1 MTRTPTSSA
10 STIRAEVAELMRAV
24 LKGTAALALATLGA
38 PAFASGGAHVI
49 DDAAVEAPGTC
60 HVETWVTQASDDAV
74 FANIGPA
81 CTRRSWPNV
90 ELGGFIANS
99 RAPGIDD
106 TLVGLTP
113 KFVFRS
119 VEKGLGI
126 GLATNIGYSVTNSR
140 FETASAVVPL
150 TIPAGKRVRFNLNS
164 GWQWSRATDSHDLFV
179 GGQAEVALTD
189 TLNLML
195 ETFTRDQGKPG
206 GQIGLRWTV
215 ANGKVDLDLIG
226 GRYVDGA
233 TPGAATVGVTFR
245 K

>member
-1 MTRTPTSSA
+1 
-10 STIRAEVAELMRAV
+10 MRALLSCAAAV
-24 LKGTAALALATLGA
+24 ALALSPA

-49 DDAAVEAPGTC
+49 DDAAVETPGTC
-60 HVETWVTQASDDAV
+60 HVETWVTQSSDDATLI
-74 FANIGPA
+74 NIGPA
-81 CTRRSWPNV
+81 CTRLSWPNI

-99 RAPGIDD
+99 RAPGVDD

-119 VEKGLGI
+119 ENKGLGI
-126 GLATNIGYSVTNSR
+126 GLATSIGYSVTHNR

-150 TIPAGKRVRFNLNS
+150 TIPAGKRLRLNLNL

-189 TLNLML
+189 KLNLML
-195 ETFTRDQGKPG
+195 ESFTRDQGKAG

-215 ANGKVDLDLIG
+215 ADGKIDLDLIG
-226 GRYVDGA
+226 GRFVDGV
-233 TPGAATVGVTFR
+233 TPTVITLGVTIR
-245 K
+245 R